1 MKLLGL
7 NPLQNLAALGV
18 LLSLGAC
25 NNNNS
30 GGTSSVENLAPVF
43 GGVQSVM
50 TAGGARILLTWDQG
64 TDDQDDVADL
74 RYQVFLS
81 ATPGGHDFGA
91 PVLTTAPGAT
101 RVQLTSTH
109 SALIAIGSEVF
120 AVVRALDSHGATDP
134 NTAESPVTC
143 VAAASVAYVDGAAA
157 GPGTLNDPSDP
168 FPTLQGGF
176 DAVPAAGGAVLVAEG
191 VHTDLAA
198 LTATGDVGSTVA
210 VVGSFPSASF
220 TAGATAE
227 SLLAAYAPDTNAT
240 IIDGVGV
247 DPTGVVGQVGHLDVR
262 NNGRPT
268 QIAGLTFRDDEAEI
282 LLGGVDVDLT
292 LTDCRFLDTNPNVNA
307 TPVGVSVNVSV
318 AGAFSQR
325 MRVAGCFFDELFTCI
340 ALAGDVIDIRA
351 GACRAEDCSQF
362 LTGTITIPATA
373 DFVVHLANNDVTRMS
388 GAPVQMIMVPEVDHG
403 AGSIELHILDNRFA
417 ACAGGIDFEDFGQ
430 HGADRCELLV
440 ERNHFGPG
448 GSNAIDFKMLPGTSS
463 DDEFIAAETID
474 IAFRGND
481 FVHFNTDMILFSAL
495 TPGEGAELTFEV
507 DDCTF
512 VQCDN
517 VAIDSDPSFPG
528 TATFSQDGTTQTT
541 VLTNLVSYG
550 CDGFV
555 EWDQSR
561 FRAGESSLRAEN
573 CLALGTTDEGFD
585 IVMRGVSTNVTS
597 AVDPIAIV
605 SLMVEGCEASMGDD
619 SSPFEVDF
627 RDDAAEANI
636 WASICNNKWVG
647 GKELDFD
654 FDSSDSRGYLVF
666 AHNEIGAATEGRAFR
681 ADMRGPGATWS
692 GLIARNQIVGGG
704 DDSEEGL
711 AINIYSEVAGADLVV
726 RNNLIV
732 GTGDGLSADHRLQGV
747 QMINNTIAFTGEG
760 PLDTALGSTGGGLN
774 SGVYVLNGVSHGN
787 REYDIPNETFAH
799 YTAFEFPAES
809 AGIGCWPGDPVFAKS
824 GSLIDVNEWFQLAAY
839 SPCVDAGQPGEDFL
853 DPDGT
858 RGDMG
863 AFGGPGAG
871 RLGALE
877 TPATPTPFFLV
888 GVDPLLDLYAGAV
901 LIGTADDVT
910 VVFNSEVNS
919 ATVSASTLAFEV
931 SGTAVA
937 GNYVTSGRKVT
948 FTPTGGWTNAAQ
960 VRLVMTTG
968 LTSVDGESLA
978 HRHARWFAI
987 TPSTTDAESEANN
1000 SLGTANALGSD
1011 AVERMGG
1018 DLASDADL
1026 DFFSFTGAFGERLQ
1040 VSLLAHRLNPA
1051 TTANFGLRLYDPS
1064 GVAIYENSYG
1074 MPDEDP
1080 FIEYTLPESGV
1091 YTIEVFDEASGAGA
1105 GPFAWE
1111 MEVWRR

>member
-1 MKLLGL
+1 M
-7 NPLQNLAALGV
+7 
-18 LLSLGAC
+18 
-25 NNNNS
+25 
-30 GGTSSVENLAPVF
+30 ENLAPVF

-50 TAGGARILLTWDQG
+50 TAGGARILLTWDEG

-81 ATPGGHDFGA
+81 ATPGGHDFAA

-109 SALIAIGSEVF
+109 SALIAVGTEVF
-120 AVVRALDSHGATDP
+120 AVVRALDSDGATDL

-168 FPTLQGGF
+168 FNTLQGGF
-176 DAVPAAGGAVLVAEG
+176 DAVPAAGGVVLVAEG
-191 VHTDLAA
+191 VYTDLTA
-198 LTATGDVGSTVA
+198 LTAAGDVGSTVA

-220 TAGATAE
+220 TGGATAE

-247 DPTGVVGQVGHLDVR
+247 DPTVVVGQVGHLDVR

-268 QIAGLTFRDDEAEI
+268 QVAGFTFRDDEAEI

-307 TPVGVSVNVSV
+307 TPVGVSINVSV

-325 MRVAGCFFDELFTCI
+325 MQVAGCFFDELSTCI

-351 GACRAEDCSQF
+351 SACRAEDCSQF
-362 LTGTITIPATA
+362 LTGTTTIPATA
-373 DFVVHLANNDVTRMS
+373 DFVVHIANNDVTRMS
-388 GAPVQMIMVPEVDHG
+388 SDPIDLTMVPEVDHG
-403 AGSIELHILDNRFA
+403 AGSFELYILDNRFA
-417 ACAGGIDFEDFGQ
+417 ACVGSIQFSDFGQ
-430 HGADRCELLV
+430 HGTDRCELLV
-440 ERNHFGPG
+440 ERNHYGPAS
-448 GSNAIDFKMLPGTSS
+448 SNAIEVTMLPGISS
-463 DDEFIAAETID
+463 NDEYIAAETID
-474 IAFRGND
+474 IAFRDND
-481 FVHFNTDMILFSAL
+481 FVHLNSEILLFSAL

-517 VAIDSDPSFPG
+517 AAIEGDPSYPA
-528 TATFSQDGTTQTT
+528 TATFSQDGTIQTT
-541 VLTNLVSYG
+541 VLTDLVIYG
-550 CDGFV
+550 CDGFL

-561 FRAGESSLRAEN
+561 FRAGESNLRAEN

-597 AVDPIAIV
+597 AVDPTAIV
-605 SLMVEGCEASMGDD
+605 NLTVEGCEVSMGDD
-619 SSPFEVDF
+619 YPPFEIDF
-627 RDDAAEANI
+627 GNDAADAEI

-647 GKELDFD
+647 GKSLDID
-654 FDSSDSRGYLVF
+654 FDSSDSRGYLIF
-666 AHNEIGAATEGRAFR
+666 AHNEIGAVTEGRAFR
-681 ADMRGPGATWS
+681 ADVRGPGATWS

-711 AINIYSEVAGADLVV
+711 TVNIYSEIAGADLVA

-732 GTGDGLSADHRLQGV
+732 GTGDGLSADAHLQGV

-760 PLDTALGSTGGGLN
+760 SLDTALGSTGGGLN
-774 SGVYVLNGVSHGN
+774 SGAYVLNGVSHGN

-824 GSLIDVNEWFQLAAY
+824 GNFIEVNEWFQLAAS
-839 SPCVDAGQPGEDFL
+839 SPCVDAGQPGDDFL

-858 RGDMG
+858 RNNMG

-871 RLGALE
+871 RLGLLE
-877 TPATPTPFFLV
+877 TPTTPTPFLIV
-888 GVDPLLDLYAGAV
+888 GVDPLLDLYSGAA
-901 LIGTADDVT
+901 LIGTADDVS
-910 VVFNSEVNS
+910 VVFSAEVDS
-919 ATVSASTLAFEV
+919 ATVSATTLAFEV

-937 GNYVTSGRKVT
+937 GNYVTNGRKVT

-960 VRLVMTTG
+960 VHLVATTG
-968 LTSVDGESLA
+968 LTSVGGASLA

-987 TPSTTDAESEANN
+987 TPSTTDTESEAND
-1000 SLGTANALGSD
+1000 SLGTANALGID
-1011 AVERMGG
+1011 AVERMSGN
-1018 DLASDADL
+1018 LASDADL

-1040 VSLLAHRLNPA
+1040 VSLLAHRLNPL
-1051 TTANFGLRLYDPS
+1051 TTADFGLRLYDPS
-1064 GVAIYENSYG
+1064 GDVVYENSYG
-1074 MPDEDP
+1074 LPNEDP
-1080 FIEYTLPESGV
+1080 FIEYTLPESGI
-1091 YTIEVFDEASGAGA
+1091 YTIEVFDEASGAGV